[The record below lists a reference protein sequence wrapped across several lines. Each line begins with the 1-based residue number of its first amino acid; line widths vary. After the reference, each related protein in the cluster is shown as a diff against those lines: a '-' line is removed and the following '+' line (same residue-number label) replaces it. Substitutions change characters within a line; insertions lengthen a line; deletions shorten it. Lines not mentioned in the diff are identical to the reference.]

1 MSSPWI
7 SGLRSVAFD
16 VPDLAKAERFYS
28 SVWRLEVAARTSS
41 SMLMRGVGDDHHLL
55 ELHAHPSTTAIRCL
69 TLRATDLAALD
80 VVVDNAREAQVRVV
94 SDPAPIGDEQ
104 GGGWGVTL
112 VDEDGRVVHIVAD
125 DVRREPDEASSDRPV
140 RLAHIVLNSRDV
152 PRTQEF
158 FERVLGFSLIDRTR
172 IMAFLNCNHDHH
184 TIALADAD
192 NDALNHVAFMMP
204 DVDSVM
210 RGGGRMRNAGYEIEW
225 GPGRHGP
232 GNNAFNYFID
242 PFGAVIE
249 YTAEV
254 EQVDETYRVG
264 GPDDWTWPPGRVDQW
279 GISPPATARLKSA
292 QRTVNFAPT
301 SDAESHSEGSD
312 R

>member
-1 MSSPWI
+1 MTSPWI

-16 VPDLAKAERFYS
+16 VPDPAKAEHFYS
-28 SVWRLEVAARTSS
+28 SVWHLEVAARIGGSV
-41 SMLMRGVGDDHHLL
+41 LMRGVGADHHLL
-55 ELHAHPSTTAIRCL
+55 ELHADPSRIGMRCL
-69 TLRATDLAALD
+69 TLRATDRNALD
-80 VVVDNAREAQVRVV
+80 AIVGNAVDADAQII
-94 SDPAPIGDEQ
+94 SAPAQIGDEE
-104 GGGWGVTL
+104 GGGRGVTL
-112 VDEDGRVVHIVAD
+112 GDEDGRVVHVVAD
-125 DVRREPDEASSDRPV
+125 DVRMEPDDSGSDRPV
-140 RLAHIVLNSRDV
+140 RLAHVVLNSRDV
-152 PRTQEF
+152 SRTQRF

-172 IMAFLNCNHDHH
+172 TMAFLNCNRDHH

-210 RGGGRMRNAGYEIEW
+210 RGGGRMRDAGYVIEW

-242 PFGAVIE
+242 PFGVVIE

-279 GISPPATARLKSA
+279 GISPPATERLKAA
-292 QRTVNFAPT
+292 QRTVCFAPT
-301 SDAESHSEGSD
+301 SDAESHPERSD